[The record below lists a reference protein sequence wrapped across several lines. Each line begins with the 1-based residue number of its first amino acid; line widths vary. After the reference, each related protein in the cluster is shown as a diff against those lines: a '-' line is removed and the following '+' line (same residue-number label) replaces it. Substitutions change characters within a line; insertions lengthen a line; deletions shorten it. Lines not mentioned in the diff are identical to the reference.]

1 MVAITNQNKKTKMP
15 LFHHISLPKI
25 DPLGGG
31 LREEILAEQE
41 EPQAIE
47 SLEDGVDEGALSQFW
62 NGVEQDIEK
71 DPEWFKFS
79 EDE

>member
-1 MVAITNQNKKTKMP
+1 MS
-15 LFHHISLPKI
+15 LFHHVSFQTP

-31 LREEILAEQE
+31 LREEIIAEQE
-41 EPQAIE
+41 EPEAIE
-47 SLEDGVDEGALSQFW
+47 SLEDVDGKSLSQFW
-62 NGVEQDIEK
+62 SSVEQDIEH

>member
-1 MVAITNQNKKTKMP
+1 MS
-15 LFHHISLPKI
+15 LFHHVSFQTP

-31 LREEILAEQE
+31 LREEIIAEQE
-41 EPQAIE
+41 EPEAIE
-47 SLEDGVDEGALSQFW
+47 SLEDVDGTSLSQFW
-62 NGVEQDIEK
+62 SSVEQDIEH